1 MQDISKPI
9 FYFCREILNKLF
21 QKPELYTL
29 IILKSKGTF
38 NIDGKIVL
46 NSARAIDWKDLS
58 ETNPPQLPTG
68 SSIELSIS
76 FDENDFLSGKDGI
89 VWATYDLR
97 QAEIIQS
104 TLIAQHI
111 NCEAK
116 MIALQDQELFLISI
130 TNKKEVKV
138 VIDFIWRSESGLRL
152 KPDWSYPKDVA
163 NKSFEQWL
171 NEH

>member
-9 FYFCREILNKLF
+9 FYFCGRNSNKLF
-21 QKPELYTL
+21 QNPEHYTL

-46 NSARAIDWKDLS
+46 DHSRAINWKELS
-58 ETNPPQLPTG
+58 ETNFPQLPIG
-68 SSIELSIS
+68 SRIELTIS
-76 FDENDFLSGKDGI
+76 FDENDFLSGRDGI

-97 QAEIIQS
+97 QAEIIQN

-111 NCEAK
+111 NCEVK
-116 MIALQDQELFLISI
+116 MIVIQAQDLFLVII
-130 TNKKEVKV
+130 TNEKELNV
-138 VIDFIWRSESGLRL
+138 VADFIWRGESGLRL
-152 KPDWSYPKDVA
+152 KPDWSYPPGTA

-171 NEH
+171 NGH